1 MRGWPLPKL
10 LPMVPPSFAD
20 NDGTMKPEPPCEA
33 FHDLLRGMAALSG
46 NRIVAD
52 IARLYG
58 KGAPPDLSIACNHKQ
73 IASKQWLVEALA
85 EHYPKPAGP
94 IWVLGAWYGVLGAML
109 LDDPRLAIDQVVSLD
124 VDPSCAEV
132 AKTLNHRH
140 VGSGRFRAV
149 TADMM
154 TMDFGAQSPAPGLVV
169 NTSCEHLADVPG
181 WVATLPAGLPLVLQS
196 NDYYRE
202 PDHRSCVP
210 SLDAFREQAGLAEIW
225 FAGARPTKNYTRFM
239 LIGRR

>member
-1 MRGWPLPKL
+1 M
-10 LPMVPPSFAD
+10 
-20 NDGTMKPEPPCEA
+20 TPEPPVESV
-33 FHDLLRGMAALSG
+33 HDLLRGMAALSG
-46 NRIVAD
+46 HRIVAD

-85 EHYPKPAGP
+85 QTLPRPEGP
-94 IWVLGAWYGVLGAML
+94 VWVLGAWYGVLGALL
-109 LDDPRLAIDQVVSLD
+109 LDDDRLAVPQVVSLD
-124 VDPSCAEV
+124 VDPSCAAIAE
-132 AKTLNHRH
+132 TLNHRH
-140 VGSGRFRAV
+140 VASGRFRAV

-154 TMDFGAQSPAPGLVV
+154 TLDFAATTPAPGLVI

-181 WVATLPAGLPLVLQS
+181 WLATLPAGLPLLLQS

-210 SLDAFREQAGLAEIW
+210 SLEAFRDQAGLSEVW

>member
-1 MRGWPLPKL
+1 M
-10 LPMVPPSFAD
+10 
-20 NDGTMKPEPPCEA
+20 TPEPPIES

-85 EHYPKPAGP
+85 GSLPQPEGP
-94 IWVLGAWYGVLGAML
+94 IWVLGAWYGVLGALL
-109 LDDPRLAIDQVVSLD
+109 LDDPRLSISEVVSLD
-124 VDPSCAEV
+124 IDASCASMAE
-132 AKTLNHRH
+132 TLNHRH
-140 VGSGRFRAV
+140 VAEGRFRAV

-154 TMDFGAQSPAPGLVV
+154 AMDFSTQRPAPGLVI
-169 NTSCEHLADVPG
+169 NTSCEHLDDVPG
-181 WVATLPAGLPLVLQS
+181 WVATLPQGLPVVLQS
-196 NDYYRE
+196 NDYVRE

-210 SLDAFREQAGLAEIW
+210 SLDAFREQAGLSEVW

>member
-1 MRGWPLPKL
+1 M
-10 LPMVPPSFAD
+10 
-20 NDGTMKPEPPCEA
+20 TPESPQDA

-85 EHYPKPAGP
+85 ETCPKPAGP
-94 IWVLGAWYGVLGAML
+94 VWVLGAWYGVLGAL
-109 LDDPRLAIDQVVSLD
+109 LLGDERLAIPGIVSLD
-124 VDPSCAEV
+124 IDPTCAPV
-132 AKTLNHRH
+132 AEILNHRH
-140 VGSGRFRAV
+140 VATGRFRAL

-154 TMDFGAQSPAPGLVV
+154 AVDFAAQSPTPGLVI
-169 NTSCEHLADVPG
+169 NTSCEHLDDVPG
-181 WVATLPAGLPLVLQS
+181 WLATLPSGLPLVLQS
-196 NDYYRE
+196 NDYIRE

-210 SLDAFREQAGLAEIW
+210 SLDAFRGQAGLSEVW